1 MKTKVLN
8 AIKANVVNGKFST
21 AKIETIF
28 GADVAWEMMDEL
40 ENDGLIEFTE
50 DIDEEFDGIVK

>member
-8 AIKANVVNGKFST
+8 AIKANAVNGKFST
-21 AKIETIF
+21 AKIENIF
-28 GADVAWEMMDEL
+28 GADAAWEMMDEL
-40 ENDGLIEFTE
+40 ENDGMIEFTE